1 MVRRVNHA
9 AIDSGIN
16 SIAKIEVPSKWK
28 DAKDDKLDIMKEYP
42 TFIKD
47 IVEPMNRMEG
57 DAIPVSTL
65 VREGVDDGTFMAG
78 TTAFEKRGIAVN
90 VPQWIPENCIQ
101 CNQCSYVCPHAT
113 IRAFLLD
120 EKEKENAPKDMKLL
134 EPKGLKTEAPM
145 FFHIGV
151 TPLDCTGCGNC
162 AEVCPAK
169 EKALVMKP
177 QDSQHDQ
184 IEVWN
189 YVVEKVANKKNPLN
203 KNTVKG
209 SQFEQPLLEFSGACA
224 GCGETPY
231 AKLVTQLFGDRMM
244 VANATGCSSIW
255 AAGGPATAYTI
266 NQQGHGPA
274 WANSL
279 FEDNAEYGFGMFM
292 AVKTIR
298 ERIAQNIREALS
310 GNISEVAKPV
320 LQDWLDNI
328 DKSEG
333 TRDRATKLTQV
344 LQKENSEIAKKI
356 LEDKEFFVKRS
367 QWLFGGDGW
376 AYDIGYGGLD
386 HVLASGENVNVL
398 VFDTE
403 VYSNTGGQSSKS
415 TPTAAVA
422 KFAASGKRTK
432 KKDLGMMAMSYGY
445 VYVAQVSM
453 GADKNQTIKAISEAE
468 AYDGPSLIIAYSTC
482 INHGIKAGMS
492 YSQEEQKR
500 AVECG
505 YWTLYRYNPD
515 LKGIKNSF
523 SLDSKA
529 PNGSFKDYLLGEVR
543 YASLAKVFPEV
554 AEELFAKTEADAMER
569 YNNYKKLST
578 QE

>member
-1 MVRRVNHA
+1 
-9 AIDSGIN
+9 
-16 SIAKIEVPSKWK
+16 
-28 DAKDDKLDIMKEYP
+28 
-42 TFIKD
+42 
-47 IVEPMNRMEG
+47 
-57 DAIPVSTL
+57 
-65 VREGVDDGTFMAG
+65 
-78 TTAFEKRGIAVN
+78 
-90 VPQWIPENCIQ
+90 
-101 CNQCSYVCPHAT
+101 
-113 IRAFLLD
+113 
-120 EKEKENAPKDMKLL
+120 
-134 EPKGLKTEAPM
+134 
-145 FFHIGV
+145 
-151 TPLDCTGCGNC
+151 
-162 AEVCPAK
+162 
-169 EKALVMKP
+169 
-177 QDSQHDQ
+177 
-184 IEVWN
+184 
-189 YVVEKVANKKNPLN
+189 
-203 KNTVKG
+203 
-209 SQFEQPLLEFSGACA
+209 
-224 GCGETPY
+224 
-231 AKLVTQLFGDRMM
+231 
-244 VANATGCSSIW
+244 
-255 AAGGPATAYTI
+255 
-266 NQQGHGPA
+266 
-274 WANSL
+274 
-279 FEDNAEYGFGMFM
+279 MFM

-298 ERIAQNIREALS
+298 ERIAQDIKEALS

-386 HVLASGENVNVL
+386 HVLALGENVNVL

-515 LKGIKNSF
+515 LKGTKNPF

-569 YNNYKKLST
+569 YNTYKKLSV